1 MNRKR
6 FFSRIILALLMSSL
20 CGVSAWA
27 VDETGGIGLKLGQ
40 LYDNLASDHRGSFV
54 VLDIYESSPAQAAGV
69 QRGDVITHID
79 GQPTK
84 GRDFMKVVQTELRG
98 EAGTEVKLK
107 VWRFQTKKRL
117 DITVQRV
124 PMVY

>member
-1 MNRKR
+1 MIKKH
-6 FFSRIILALLMSSL
+6 SSMRILVAFLLSAVWV
-20 CGVSAWA
+20 VSAWA

-40 LYDNLASDHRGSFV
+40 LYDQSASDHRGSFV
-54 VLDIYESSPAQAAGV
+54 VLDVYEGSPAEAAGI
-69 QRGDVITHID
+69 QRGDLITHID
-79 GQPTK
+79 GQTTK
-84 GRDFMKVVQTELRG
+84 GRDFMNVVQTELRG
-98 EAGTEVKLK
+98 EPGTEAKLK

>member
-1 MNRKR
+1 M
-6 FFSRIILALLMSSL
+6 ALLLSAVW
-20 CGVSAWA
+20 GVSAWA

-54 VLDIYESSPAQAAGV
+54 VLDVYENSPAQVAGL

-79 GQPTK
+79 GQQTK
-84 GRDFMKVVQTELRG
+84 GRDFMKVVETELRG
-98 EAGTEVKLK
+98 EPGTEVKLK
-107 VWRFQTKKRL
+107 VWRFQSMKRL
-117 DITVQRV
+117 DIILQRV

>member
-1 MNRKR
+1 MNRKH
-6 FFSRIILALLMSSL
+6 FLSRIMVALLL
-20 CGVSAWA
+20 CAMWGVSAWA

-40 LYDNLASDHRGSFV
+40 LYDNLANDHRGSFV
-54 VLDIYESSPAQAAGV
+54 VLDVYESSPAQAAGL

-79 GQPTK
+79 GQQTK

-98 EAGTEVKLK
+98 EPGTEVKLK
-107 VWRFQTKKRL
+107 VWRFDTNKRL